1 MISARPQ
8 TRIRVVIADDDPSI
22 REILIDFVTA
32 QPSLELVGVATTG
45 DEAVEICRE
54 QEPDVALM
62 DVRMPGTGGVGAV
75 RRLRQMG
82 SRTRVVALSAYA
94 DRGAVTEMLQA
105 GAAGYLVKGSSVDQI
120 LEALHRAAQGQSSLS
135 PAVAPLVFEELQ
147 ARLGREH
154 RAQEAQRQRIARVR
168 AVVEHRRFSMVF
180 QPIVEL
186 ATGRAVG
193 FEALARFADEP
204 IRPPDQWFADAEMV
218 GLSVDLEI
226 AAIALALADL
236 ERLPEDA
243 YLAVNVSPVTAIS
256 ERLIPVLLSVAPERT
271 VLEVTEHAPVADYER
286 LIGALK
292 PLRKH
297 GIRLA
302 IDDAGAGFASL
313 RHILRLE
320 PDLIKLDISLT
331 QHIDTDRSRRA
342 LARGLISFGAEVGSR
357 LVGEG
362 VETATELAALQ
373 NLGVPYAQGYYLGR
387 PEPLPTR

>member
-1 MISARPQ
+1 MIELSPA
-8 TRIRVVIADDDPSI
+8 RIRVVIADDDPSI

-32 QPSLELVGVATTG
+32 QPSLDLVGVATTG

-82 SRTRVVALSAYA
+82 SCTRVVALSAYA

-120 LEALHRAAQGQSSLS
+120 LEALHRAARGQSSLS
-135 PAVAPLVFEELQ
+135 PVVAPMVLEELQ
-147 ARLGREH
+147 ERLGRD
-154 RAQEAQRQRIARVR
+154 RTAQEAQRQRVANIR
-168 AVVEHRRFSMVF
+168 AVLEHRRFNMVF

-186 ATGRAVG
+186 ATNHVVG
-193 FEALARFADEP
+193 FEALARFSDEP
-204 IRPPDQWFADAEMV
+204 IRPPDEWFADAEMV
-218 GLSVDLEI
+218 GFSIDLEI

-236 ERLPEDA
+236 EHLPIDA
-243 YLAVNVSPVTAIS
+243 YLSVNVSPVTTIS
-256 ERLIPVLLSVAPERT
+256 ERLVPVLLGTAPERI
-271 VLEVTEHAPVADYER
+271 VLEITEHAPVGDYER
-286 LIGALK
+286 LNSALK

-297 GIRLA
+297 GVRLA

-342 LARGLISFGAEVGSR
+342 LAQGLISFGAEMGSK
-357 LVGEG
+357 LIGEG
-362 VETATELAALQ
+362 VETATELATLQ
-373 NLGVPYAQGYYLGR
+373 SLGVPYAQGYFLGR
-387 PEPLPTR
+387 PAALPPL